1 MQNSFQSQTEPL
13 QNHHF
18 PTLAMLDP
26 NLHFNTQWLTHPI
39 AKSHDGILVQLVPLF
54 IPHLLQIE
62 HALHFFRLNFQ
73 AVLLDTFLWFFSHRL
88 LSLPNCRFLSPS
100 THLTKATIFLTAC
113 CFLFRSRFVTH
124 CHTKLLFQSSSISLN
139 SSH

>member
-39 AKSHDGILVQLVPLF
+39 AQSHDGILVQLVPLF

-73 AVLLDTFLWFFSHRL
+73 AVLFKTPFGFSHTDFFL
-88 LSLPNCRFLSPS
+88 CLTVVSYHLQHTLQKPQFSSQLAAFYFAHGLSLTVTPNF
-100 THLTKATIFLTAC
+100 
-113 CFLFRSRFVTH
+113 CFRALR
-124 CHTKLLFQSSSISLN
+124 LA
-139 SSH
+139 